1 MKEKIQQLIQE
12 HVALH
17 IECSKDIALKIEDIV
32 SEYQNMSILSE
43 NMAMYE
49 DMKVKEYLRFFA
61 DISQKREF
69 IEQAIE
75 YMHLTYF
82 LHLRIAKCTLIQK
95 RRILIAREIIKDCD
109 IYCLEEPMKD
119 LNEESIHM
127 ILHWFEIAKRHHK
140 KIITISRSFKDIC
153 LCDGY
158 KVYIRNDHIQ
168 PIEQEENIEI
178 DDDTMVIQKISV
190 KLNNRIFLL
199 NPEDIDYVEAYDG
212 KSQVYVRGSCYQS
225 PFSMDE
231 LENRLHRF
239 GFYRCHRSYLVNMQR
254 VTQIVKWTRNSY
266 SLKLINYEDSMI
278 PLSKLKIQEMK
289 TIYQF

>member
-75 YMHLTYF
+75 YMHLTDF

-239 GFYRCHRSYLVNMQR
+239 GFYRCHRSYLVNM
-254 VTQIVKWTRNSY
+254 
-266 SLKLINYEDSMI
+266 
-278 PLSKLKIQEMK
+278 
-289 TIYQF
+289 